1 MSERPHRL
9 RIVADGEHDRLF
21 VVNYRGFCGSCRYI
35 DHYAGRPPKCWMPR
49 TGGVGW
55 CHSLNPDAQCL
66 QWQAT
71 RWRTFIAWLRDAL
84 GGA

>member
-9 RIVADGEHDRLF
+9 RIVPDGEHDLLL

-35 DHYAGRPPKCWMPR
+35 DYLAVTTPRCRMPR
-49 TGGVGW
+49 TGGHQF
-55 CHSLNPDAQCL
+55 CNTENPDAQCR

-71 RWRTFIAWLRDAL
+71 RWRTFITWLRDVL
-84 GGA
+84 GAV